1 MLNIFLG
8 HFWPE
13 GASGGGGF
21 SLFVTELLP
30 TVQALNICI
39 CISICI
45 YIHICI
51 CQQPC
56 HTARCFSGWFELVA
70 FRSMHK
76 HL

>member
-30 TVQALNICI
+30 TVQALHICI
-39 CISICI
+39 CIKFSVKSSNIVEVYVIKGSVRISIN
-45 YIHICI
+45 
-51 CQQPC
+51 P
-56 HTARCFSGWFELVA
+56 
-70 FRSMHK
+70 K
-76 HL
+76 